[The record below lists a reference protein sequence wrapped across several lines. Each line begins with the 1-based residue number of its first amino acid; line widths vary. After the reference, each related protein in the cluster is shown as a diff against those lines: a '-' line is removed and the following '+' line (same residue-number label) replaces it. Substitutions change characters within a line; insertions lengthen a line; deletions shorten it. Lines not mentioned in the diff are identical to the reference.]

1 MLESLRQMLEERG
14 ARVTAVDSGVAAF
27 DLLRAAPDEFDA
39 LVSDIGM
46 PRMDG
51 YELIRRV
58 RGELGLGPQRL
69 AAIAITAYAREEDR
83 ARALLAGYQAH
94 IVKPYQAGQ
103 LVTLINE
110 LAGGSGPTATTSPEQ
125 SGVRATAAI

>member
-1 MLESLRQMLEERG
+1 MLEERG
-14 ARVTAVDSGVAAF
+14 ARVTAVESGAAAL
-27 DLLRAAPDEFDA
+27 DLLRAAPEEFDA

-69 AAIAITAYAREEDR
+69 AAVAITAYARDEDR

-110 LAGGSGPTATTSPEQ
+110 LVDSSGETSTPSAGQ
-125 SGVRATAAI
+125 SARRAPIAI